1 MASDRGYEKRMLI
14 AFIVSFVLLAVTF
27 LILPKNQPAPEQQTN
42 AVAALGVTNIP
53 ASQKITPDNLS
64 QAAAKKFTDLKIN
77 KNVVPTVTSI
87 SNGNE
92 LKLTIDTYGALM
104 KNVEVNGTWNRY
116 TNAVSL
122 VSSNQIGRTSDLFFG
137 NSEYMLSDYGRP
149 VYTITAQT
157 SNSITLAAETFF
169 GDSKIFI
176 SRTYTV
182 LSNYQYVEEI
192 SFKNASGKPVTFDKN
207 QKGFT
212 LMTGYEFFPKTQ
224 AAGRNQE
231 KAILYDGKDK
241 KEALVAG
248 LFQPKKL
255 IDIYDRPSWVAL
267 HDNYFITIT
276 KPDTQDFSVKYLVL
290 SLPGAGEKPVEEMS
304 MSLEYPV
311 FVLNAGET
319 KTVRLIHYTG
329 PMKEDILT
337 KWDASFGMLFDWGP
351 VFNWLMKPIEW
362 VISNGLHLFAGFIGN
377 YGVVI
382 ILLAFIIKLLLSP
395 LSVKAAIS
403 IKRMNMLQPKI
414 KNLQEKFKDDPQ
426 RLQVKMAELYKQEK
440 VNPLGGCW
448 PMLLQI
454 PVFFALFRVLSNS
467 VELRGAVFLWI
478 RDLTQPDTLFTM
490 SIPLLPAEFNLLP
503 IIMTAIQLLQTK
515 LQSANNPTM
524 QQQGKLTTYL
534 LPIVFLFLFWS
545 MPAGLVLYWTVQNI
559 FTIAEQYFINFDKA
573 VKLPV

>member
-1 MASDRGYEKRMLI
+1 MAADRGYEKRMLI

-27 LILPKNQPAPEQQTN
+27 LVLPKNQPAEQAN
-42 AVAALGVTNIP
+42 SIAVTNIP
-53 ASQKITPDNLS
+53 ATEKITPDNLS
-64 QAAAKKFTDLKIN
+64 QTAEKKFTDLKIK
-77 KNVVPTVTSI
+77 KNVTPTVTAI
-87 SNGNE
+87 SNGTE
-92 LKLTIDTYGALM
+92 LRLTIGTYGALM
-104 KNVEVNGTWNRY
+104 KNIEVNGPWNRY
-116 TNAVSL
+116 TNSVSL
-122 VSSNQIGRTSDLFFG
+122 ISSNQIGRTSDLFFG
-137 NSEYMLSDYGRP
+137 NSEYLLSDFGRP

-157 SNSITLAAETFF
+157 SNSISLAAEYFF
-169 GDSKIFI
+169 GESKIFI
-176 SRTYTV
+176 SRTFTV
-182 LSNYQYVEEI
+182 LSNYQYIEEI

-212 LMTGYEFFPKTQ
+212 LMSGYEFFPKTQ

-231 KAILYDGKDK
+231 KAVLYDGKEK

-267 HDNYFITIT
+267 HDNYFITVI
-276 KPDTQDFSVKYLVL
+276 KPDLQEFSVKYLVL
-290 SLPGAGEKPVEEMS
+290 SLPGASGTPIEEMS

-311 FVLNAGET
+311 FALNAGES
-319 KTVRLIHYTG
+319 KTFRLVHYAG

-337 KWDASFGMLFDWGP
+337 KWDASFGNLFDWGP

-362 VISNGLHLFAGFIGN
+362 LITTALHFFASFIGN

-382 ILLAFIIKLLLSP
+382 ILLALIIKLLLSP
-395 LSVKAAIS
+395 LSIKAAIS

-426 RLQVKMAELYKQEK
+426 RLQMKMAELYKQEK

-478 RDLTQPDTLFTM
+478 KDLTQPDTLFM
-490 SIPLLPAEFNLLP
+490 MNIPLLPHEFNLLP
-503 IIMTAIQLLQTK
+503 IIMTAIQLIQTK

-524 QQQGKLTTYL
+524 QQQGKLTTYI